1 MTPGR
6 GTRPVPHPLPWW
18 EGVGEGEPRSQS
30 LRYLVSGLCWAVGL
44 LMLFWQPGRNLWI
57 GVRLPWTLADAAIWK
72 KSWRLASRLLMVMGV
87 TVLISWRAFFIS
99 TAHLIGLTCL
109 YTALRYRLK
118 YGTWRYWKDLG
129 WIDYHP
135 VVRCAHCGHF
145 QRLRHEGELPSA
157 SCEAC
162 GRLCRSRQREGL
174 GGLRLRFSQLRRLL
188 STQGRK
194 PPKGQPEPGGSDSGR

>member
-1 MTPGR
+1 
-6 GTRPVPHPLPWW
+6 
-18 EGVGEGEPRSQS
+18 
-30 LRYLVSGLCWAVGL
+30 VGL
-44 LMLFWQPGRNLWI
+44 LMIFWQPGRNLWI

-72 KSWRLASRLLMVMGV
+72 KSWRLSSRLLMVMGV
-87 TVLISWRAFFIS
+87 TVLISWRAFYIS

-145 QRLRHEGELPSA
+145 QKLRHEGELPGA

-162 GRLCRSRQREGL
+162 GRLCRSRQQEREVQGL
-174 GGLRLRFSQLRRLL
+174 ALRFSQLRRLL

-194 PPKGQPEPGGSDSGR
+194 TPEGRPEPGGPDSGR